1 MMNGSRPA
9 PSPALLVVLLLSLLQ
24 ASCVISENRGENR
37 GAQNRAAQ
45 NRTAQNRTAQ
55 NRTAESPGSTA
66 STGTEPAVAQ
76 QQLFPVTIVFEP
88 ALSATGTLSVRHE
101 SGWAVEVAAPPSGV
115 DLAVPEGPASL
126 LLVVGARQFER
137 TLKVAPRSDGNASSC
152 VWRMPQ

>member
-37 GAQNRAAQ
+37 G
-45 NRTAQNRTAQ
+45 AQNRTAQ

>member
-1 MMNGSRPA
+1 MNGSRPA

-45 NRTAQNRTAQ
+45 NRTAQNRTA
-55 NRTAESPGSTA
+55 ESPGSTA

-88 ALSATGTLSVRHE
+88 ALSVTGTLSVRHE

>member
-1 MMNGSRPA
+1 MNGSRPA

-37 GAQNRAAQ
+37 GAQNRA
-45 NRTAQNRTAQ
+45 AQ